1 MKTSETKRAAT
12 FAKLVL
18 LAGFWLPHA
27 SFSETI
33 VPHTARYKIKISV
46 ASGTMETAVREGAL
60 PGEFDVTS
68 VIKPTGFARLLARGE
83 ITEQSRFR
91 VSDEG
96 VKPSVYSSSDTLS
109 RDETEMQFVFDRE
122 TNAVT
127 GTVNTTAY
135 EYALDDEVH
144 DRVSIQYQL
153 MHNLLTDTPDANYA
167 LMDGDELKQ
176 LQITKVTP
184 KRIKVPF
191 GSFDAIGIRHQAVN
205 SKRITTLWCAEELG
219 YLPVMIEQHR
229 KGKRG
234 VHAVLTDYKAGM
246 PGERSLSAGN

>member
-1 MKTSETKRAAT
+1 MRSAVTRLA
-12 FAKLVL
+12 L
-18 LAGFWLPHA
+18 LAGLCLPLTLLA
-27 SFSETI
+27 ETI
-33 VPHTARYKIKISV
+33 VPHSARYKIKISV
-46 ASGTMETAVREGAL
+46 ASGVMETSVRESER

-68 VIKPTGFARLLARGE
+68 VIKPTGFARLLARGA
-83 ITEQSRFR
+83 ITENSRFS
-91 VSDEG
+91 VTDAG
-96 VKPSVYSSSDTLS
+96 VMPMVYSSSDTLS
-109 RDETEMQFVFDRE
+109 RDETEMQFVFDRDI
-122 TNAVT
+122 NAVT
-127 GTVNTTAY
+127 GTVNETDY

-153 MHNLLTDTPDANYA
+153 MHNLLTDAPDANYA

-176 LQITKVTP
+176 LQITKVET

-191 GSFDAIGIRHQAVN
+191 GRFDAIGIRHQAVN

-234 VHAVLTDYKAGM
+234 VHAVLIDYQPGM